1 MRRVISDSN
10 INKQS
15 KTNKT
20 LKNNI
25 VRRTKSES
33 FLNEKQ
39 KLYFIPKLRY
49 KQKKQIVKL
58 KTTHNATKELFKICQ
73 DLTYA
78 YELSKKQT
86 HVEFYFSVLFFLY
99 MLETKEFKNQ
109 QLRLGLIAITYVF
122 SINFL

>member
-39 KLYFIPKLRY
+39 KPYFIPKLRY

-58 KTTHNATKELFKICQ
+58 KTTHNATKELLKICQ